1 MSSFSSSL
9 PTSRR
14 PDPHDAP
21 ALRWG
26 ILGTGWIADK
36 FHTSLRHTGQEVVA
50 VGSRSDE
57 SAQAFAEGRGVRAHG
72 TYEALAADPEVDA
85 IYVATPHPQH
95 RENALLAIEA
105 GKHVLVEKPFA
116 INAAQSQE
124 IADAARAAGVFAMEA
139 LWSRLLPK
147 WDVIAQLVADGALGE
162 IRGVYSDHGENF
174 APDHRIKKPELAGG
188 AMLDM
193 GLYDVAF
200 TDMVL
205 GSAPAEVAATGW
217 RGPSG
222 VVENIGASLLYDGG
236 ATSIF
241 HTSTDAVLPVRA
253 SISGSSASIV
263 VETPFFMPG
272 PFTLTDFAG
281 HELRYD
287 EERVAHE
294 ALYVSAVEAARCIG
308 EGLTESPAL
317 PLDGSIRR
325 LALMDRIREACGDR
339 FVME

>member
-1 MSSFSSSL
+1 MSSFPAAL
-9 PTSRR
+9 PRSRR

-21 ALRWG
+21 SLRWG

-36 FHTSLRHTGQEVVA
+36 FHASLRHTTQQVTA
-50 VGSRSDE
+50 VGSRSDA
-57 SAQAFAEGRGVRAHG
+57 SAQAFAEPRGIARAHG
-72 TYEALAADPEVDA
+72 SYEALVADPEVDV

-95 RENALLAIEA
+95 RDNAVLAIDA
-105 GKHVLVEKPFA
+105 GKHVIVEKPFA
-116 INAAQSQE
+116 INAAQSRE
-124 IADAARAAGVFAMEA
+124 IADAARSAGVFAMEA

-147 WDVIAQLVADGALGE
+147 WDVISQVVADGVLGE
-162 IRGVYSDHGENF
+162 IRGAYSDHGEHF
-174 APDHRIKKPELAGG
+174 AADHRIKDPALAGG

-200 TDMVL
+200 TDMIL
-205 GSAPAEVAATGW
+205 GAEPEQVAATGW

-253 SISGSSASIV
+253 SVSGTRASIV
-263 VETPFFMPG
+263 VDTPFFMPG
-272 PFTLTDFAG
+272 SFVVTDFAG

-287 EERVAHE
+287 EEPVGHE
-294 ALYVSAVEAARCIG
+294 AL
-308 EGLTESPAL
+308 
-317 PLDGSIRR
+317 
-325 LALMDRIREACGDR
+325 
-339 FVME
+339 